1 MREKGYLEKWILPM
15 HNLNDDY
22 QYHKG
27 KPIGNSP
34 EMMPW
39 DNSLNKDLQDIVYR
53 HVLST
58 RHLPEDHPSKFSLST
73 PKRIE
78 AAYRRLL
85 DPELLPDGAPP
96 AGRIK
101 QDIERVFYC
110 MDKIYEAGGRMVRG
124 LAERNGLR
132 WEATGQGHG
141 GARHRLNDTQLRALA
156 DQWVLPEVAEVMRNE
171 TMRIL
176 ELLRRNNDELAEELE
191 NDVGDYEYGDGEEDE
206 EAMMD
211 AE

>member
-1 MREKGYLEKWILPM
+1 MEGKGYLERWILPM
-15 HNLNDDY
+15 HKLNDDY

-39 DNSLNKDLQDIVYR
+39 DNSLNKDLQEIVYR

-58 RHLPEDHPSKFSLST
+58 RHIPEDHPSKFSLST

-78 AAYRRLL
+78 HAYRRLL
-85 DPELLPDGAPP
+85 DPDLLPDGAPP
-96 AGRIK
+96 AHRIK

-110 MDKIYEAGGRMVRG
+110 MDRIYEAGGRMVKG

-141 GARHRLNDTQLRALA
+141 GARYRLNDTELRALA
-156 DQWVLPEVAEVMRNE
+156 KQWVLPEVAEVMKNE
-171 TMRIL
+171 TKRLL
-176 ELLRRNNDELAEELE
+176 ELLRRNNNDLAEEME
-191 NDVGDYEYGDGEEDE
+191 ADVGDYDE
-206 EAMMD
+206 AEAD
-211 AE
+211 E